1 MVEVKEVDVEEISRR
16 YGVEAKL
23 INPETIRVQDWVRM
37 KCQFGCGG
45 YGARLTCPPHS
56 PTPVQTKEIIKDYK
70 NALLIHSHSSRKVK
84 EAVPEIER
92 ELFLK
97 GFYKAWGMGA
107 GPCNLCDQCDI
118 EAGCRFPRK
127 ARPAMEAC
135 GVDVYSTARANG
147 FPIEVVTS
155 REQEQNHYGVV
166 LFE

>member
-1 MVEVKEVDVEEISRR
+1 VVEVKEINVEEISRR
-16 YGVEAKL
+16 YAVEIKL
-23 INPETIRVQDWVRM
+23 IDRATIRVEDWVRM

-45 YGARLTCPPHS
+45 YGARLTCPPYS
-56 PTPVQTKEIIKDYK
+56 PTPDQTRRIIKDYK
-70 NALLIHSHSSRKVK
+70 NALLIHSRNSRKIK

-107 GPCNLCDQCDI
+107 GPCRYCHECDI

-135 GVDVYSTARANG
+135 GIDVFATVRLNG
-147 FPIEVVTS
+147 FPIEVLTS
-155 REQEQNHYGVV
+155 RTQEQNHYGLI